1 MSNLPEQASWE
12 SGIHQ
17 LEEADRAKAG
27 PGGVL
32 NIQANQLANRTRWLR
47 ALVESAQDYREYTFY
62 KSESDPDGTIAGL
75 ANTPAGKMF
84 RVAQG
89 LSDELAFIY
98 YLNDSGIAVAL
109 TALLGRG
116 AIINNVREYPTLTL
130 AQNDT
135 VAGNILDGTKCW
147 VTNLSDSALAD
158 EYINNGG
165 MLEATGRRMPS
176 QAAVDD
182 ALAGVAALNLLIAD
196 SYLPQG
202 YSGAITDQEGNA
214 AALINDDG
222 GIEIPELIVGDSSFT
237 GEDMPVYVEA
247 HTDEAGN
254 LALGIR
260 DDGVVEA
267 PDLLAGS
274 LNILRDDLPD
284 WSVAFTDEQ
293 DNVALG
299 VRTGGE
305 VDAPELLTAEV
316 NHKKTEIP
324 GWSVAWTDKNG
335 NIALGI
341 RDDGSVY
348 PEHGNSGIVE
358 FTAADTDVIAILG
371 DSYTDSLFT
380 LKDKSYI
387 SKLSSLLDYRF
398 KNFGVSGNTAP
409 AINQRLVNHSVYF
422 DGKTFAQMN
431 AKYAII
437 MTYANDAAKYIA
449 QSMEYYAYNMSRLI
463 DSVMAY
469 GAIPIVVAEWNITNQ
484 AAAQLKAICESR

>member
-1 MSNLPEQASWE
+1 MPQRYNTGNQRPSNSMKDINDNALAYDDYINSE
-12 SGIHQ
+12 GDTYF
-17 LEEADRAKAG
+17 DRM
-27 PGGVL
+27 GVEKDTL
-32 NIQANQLANRTRWLR
+32 
-47 ALVESAQDYREYTFY
+47 S
-62 KSESDPDGTIAGL
+62 GTIKKIGAQ
-75 ANTPAGKMF
+75 ADA
-84 RVAQG
+84 RVDESVQNLIP
-89 LSDELAFIY
+89 LSKQY
-98 YLNDSGIAVAL
+98 M
-109 TALLGRG
+109 
-116 AIINNVREYPTLTL
+116 TL
-130 AQNDT
+130 ADAQADIAKIPEGST
-135 VAGNILDGTKCW
+135 TYVRSTDG
-147 VTNLSDSALAD
+147 SSLAD
-158 EYINNGG
+158 EYINNSGT
-165 MLEATGRRMPS
+165 LEATGRKMPA

-182 ALAGVAALNLLIAD
+182 ALAGVSALNLLITD

-202 YSGAITDQEGNA
+202 YSAAITDPEGNA
-214 AALINDDG
+214 AALINDG
-222 GIEIPELIVGDSSFT
+222 GGFEIPELIVGDSSSA

-247 HTDEAGN
+247 HTDEDGN
-254 LALGIR
+254 LAMGIR
-260 DDGVVEA
+260 DDGVVET

-274 LNILRDDLPD
+274 LSISKDSLPD
-284 WSVAFTDEQ
+284 WSVAFTDEKN
-293 DNVALG
+293 NVALG

-305 VDAPELLTAEV
+305 VEAPELMTAGV
-316 NHKKTEIP
+316 DLKKTELP

-335 NIALGI
+335 NIAMGI

-348 PEHGNSGIVE
+348 PEPENNGIIE
-358 FTAADTDVIAILG
+358 FSAADTDVIAILG

-387 SKLSSLLDYRF
+387 SKLSALLDYRF

-409 AINQRLVNHSVYF
+409 AINQRLVSHSVYF

-484 AAAQLKAICESR
+484 AAA